1 MSSSPCPNVHHTTK
15 AVIQWQSDETTR
27 TLTKP
32 DPKVSSITLVT
43 RFDKTCAFFELSIPL
58 KLKGIDTTTA
68 ITLRACASSIASLDL
83 VKNPTV
89 PTAIQKEFGSTT
101 LCLGLTLK
109 RHLDVFVPTPASEP
123 LSPARAHSGAVLD
136 AVRDFCQVTAFSL
149 YIEARAAPSGP
160 GFQSISDAVSQ
171 GLLESFNS
179 SRYQL
184 ASMYG
189 GLGGKLV
196 ILFIEA
202 TLPPPSYDDSDP
214 PPPPPIDSY
223 NDRKRPRQDSS
234 AERHDEITLIWNELR
249 AMKEAKIRD
258 EKRIEALEKENTEL
272 KQSMDTFRTRCDA
285 LEKSQ
290 QDLKHSFEVLETANE
305 KFTDTAAEALM
316 DTFDSELT
324 ELRDDM
330 RAMEEAVEFIQEG
343 QVSDDSVKRVKDA
356 VVQHFATR
364 LFAE

>member
-1 MSSSPCPNVHHTTK
+1 MSSSPCLDIHHSTK
-15 AVIQWQSDETTR
+15 AVIRWQSDDTTR
-27 TLTKP
+27 TLIKP

-58 KLKGIDTTTA
+58 KLKGIDTTTS
-68 ITLRACASSIASLDL
+68 ITLRTCASTIASLDL

-89 PTAIQKEFGSTT
+89 PNPIEKEFGSTS
-101 LCLGLTLK
+101 LCLALTLK
-109 RHLDVFVPTPASEP
+109 RHLDVLVPTPALEP

-136 AVRDFCQVTAFSL
+136 AVRDLCQVTAFSI

-160 GFQSISDAVSQ
+160 GFQSISDAISQ
-171 GLLESFNS
+171 GAYESSNS
-179 SRYQL
+179 SGYQL
-184 ASMYG
+184 ASMYA
-189 GLGGKLV
+189 GLGAKSVTL
-196 ILFIEA
+196 LIEP
-202 TLPPPSYDDSDP
+202 TLPPPSYDDTDP
-214 PPPPPIDSY
+214 PPPPPIESY
-223 NDRKRPRQDSS
+223 NDRKRPRQDSD
-234 AERHDEITLIWNELR
+234 AERHNEITLIWNELR
-249 AMKEAKIRD
+249 AIKEAKICD

-272 KQSMDTFRTRCDA
+272 RQGMDKFRERCDA

-290 QDLKHSFEVLETANE
+290 QDLKHSFEILETANE
-305 KFTDTAAEALM
+305 KFTDTATEALL

-343 QVSDDSVKRVKDA
+343 QVSDDSVKRIKDA

>member
-1 MSSSPCPNVHHTTK
+1 MSSSPCLEIHHTTK
-15 AVIQWQSDETTR
+15 AVIQWQADTSTH
-27 TLTKP
+27 TLAKP

-43 RFDKTCAFFELSIPL
+43 RFDKTCAFFELSVPL

-68 ITLRACASSIASLDL
+68 ITLRACASSIVSLDL

-109 RHLDVFVPTPASEP
+109 RQLDVFVPTPALEP

-136 AVRDFCQVTAFSL
+136 AVRDFCQVTAFSI
-149 YIEARAAPSGP
+149 YIEARATPSGP

-171 GLLESFNS
+171 GLLESFSS

-189 GLGGKLV
+189 GLGGK
-196 ILFIEA
+196 FITLLIEPN
-202 TLPPPSYDDSDP
+202 LPPPSYDATDP

-234 AERHDEITLIWNELR
+234 TERHDEIALIWNELR
-249 AMKEAKIRD
+249 AMKEAKTGD
-258 EKRIEALEKENTEL
+258 EKRIEALEKENKEL
-272 KQSMDTFRTRCDA
+272 KQSIDTFRSRCEA

-290 QDLKHSFEVLETANE
+290 QDLKYSFEALETANE
-305 KFTDTAAEALM
+305 KFTDTATEALL

-330 RAMEEAVEFIQEG
+330 RAMEEAVEFVQEG

-356 VVQHFATR
+356 VIQHFAAR